1 MTKLLFCDIQGL
13 YNWRSSCKVNIDN
26 EYLIWESCAM
36 SQRQIL
42 ILSQFK
48 GIPIVTVIIT
58 FTVLGY
64 AFYHYQMVE
73 DQFDHLVSYAAE
85 RTLLMSDD
93 KIDSAETI
101 SDVGEAITNNDTT
114 LQSIT
119 VKNKRNLQNTDDEW
133 GKIYKYADKFQV
145 K

>member
-36 SQRQIL
+36 SQRQIP